1 MQHKCGAVLPQWVLS
16 NNNVQ
21 IIQPQFRVMASIFEE
36 ILHDLHH
43 ARACGDTFTEPK
55 LLHVRGFR
63 AIALQQP

>member
-1 MQHKCGAVLPQWVLS
+1 
-16 NNNVQ
+16 
-21 IIQPQFRVMASIFEE
+21 MASIFEE